1 VNVATPDQRV
11 YDVIIIGGA
20 LAGASS
26 AILLLRERPQLR
38 VLIIEKSEA
47 FTRRVGEAT
56 VEISAYFLGRVLGL
70 TQYLNEAHLVKQ
82 GMRFWFANDHARSL
96 EECSE
101 IGGGYL
107 ARVPA
112 YQVDRST
119 LDEEVLRRAQTLGAE
134 VRRPAVVQKVEL
146 IPGGEQ
152 VVTIRL
158 QGGGGAITPSPP
170 SDGGEEAPEEQ
181 THRPQIA
188 PLPSPLPARAS
199 RGEGE
204 KTSSKPL
211 PERAQPRT
219 IALQDQTEMFRARWV
234 IDASGPAALLSRQ
247 NGWFCS
253 NTAHPTTAV
262 WSRWRGVTDWDGFEL
277 AQKFPKWSM
286 ACRGIRNTATNHFV
300 GHGWWAWCIPLKG
313 GDVSVGVVFDQRF
326 VDWPELGSLGQRL
339 KDFLLKHPAAR
350 EILQDAQWQEGD
362 VHWRK
367 QLPYSSTLYAGDGF
381 VLVGDAGAFL
391 DPFYSPGMDWL
402 SFTVTR
408 ATDMIL
414 AQQRGESAARPV
426 YEYNRDFTRSYDRW
440 FEAIYQNKYEY
451 LGDYELMR
459 LGFLLDLGLY
469 YLGIASQ
476 PYKRGV
482 AGVREPVFTT
492 APSVPFYHLMR
503 AYNRRLASIA
513 RCRRA
518 RGTWGRHNAN
528 RRFMFGGYTFS
539 PASSKHVLK
548 ALLGWGWLEMTEGW
562 RSWFVAK
569 AAAVVSETP
578 KPVPAPAGS

>member
-1 VNVATPDQRV
+1 VGATSQDQRV

-20 LAGASS
+20 LAGAAS

-38 VLIIEKSEA
+38 VLVLEKSSA

-70 TQYLNEAHLVKQ
+70 TQYLNEAHLMKR
-82 GMRFWFANDHARSL
+82 GMRFWFSNENARSL

-119 LDEEVLRRAQTLGAE
+119 LDEEVLRRAQILGAE
-134 VRRPAVVQKVEL
+134 VRRPAAVQKVEL
-146 IPGGEQ
+146 NPGGEQ
-152 VVTIRL
+152 IV
-158 QGGGGAITPSPP
+158 S
-170 SDGGEEAPEEQ
+170 
-181 THRPQIA
+181 
-188 PLPSPLPARAS
+188 
-199 RGEGE
+199 
-204 KTSSKPL
+204 
-211 PERAQPRT
+211 
-219 IALQDQTEMFRARWV
+219 FRAGEQVEMLRGRWV
-234 IDASGPAALLSRQ
+234 LDASGCAALLSRQ
-247 NGWFCS
+247 NGWFRS
-253 NTAHPTTAV
+253 NAAHPTTAV
-262 WSRWRGVTDWDGFEL
+262 WSRWRGVKDWDGPEL

-286 ACRGIRNTATNHFV
+286 ACHGIRATATNHFT

-313 GDVSVGVVFDQRF
+313 GDVSVGVVFDQRL
-326 VDWPELGSLGQRL
+326 VNWPEDGSLGQRL
-339 KDFLLKHPAAR
+339 KDFLIKHPVAR
-350 EILQDAQWQEGD
+350 EILGDAQWMEGD

-381 VLVGDAGAFL
+381 ALVGDAGAFL

-408 ATDMIL
+408 AADMVL
-414 AQQRGESAARPV
+414 AQQRGENAAGLV
-426 YEYNRDFTRSYDRW
+426 YNYNRDFARSYDRW
-440 FEAIYQNKYEY
+440 FEALYRDKYEY

-459 LGFLLDLGLY
+459 LGFLMDLGLY
-469 YLGIASQ
+469 YLGVAAQ
-476 PYKRGV
+476 PYKRGM
-482 AGVREPVFTT
+482 AGLREPVFTT

-513 RCRRA
+513 RCRQA
-518 RGTWGRHNAN
+518 RGTWGRRNAG

-539 PASSKHVLK
+539 PASARPVLK
-548 ALLGWGWLEMTEGW
+548 ALLGWAWLEMTEGW
-562 RSWFVAK
+562 RSWFAARPATEAK
-569 AAAVVSETP
+569 PMP

>member
-1 VNVATPDQRV
+1 VNALPTDQRV

-38 VLIIEKSEA
+38 VLVLEKSVA

-70 TQYLNEAHLVKQ
+70 TQYLNEAQLVKQ
-82 GMRFWFANDHARSL
+82 GMRFWFANERSHSL

-119 LDEEVLRRAQTLGAE
+119 LDEEVLRRARDLGAE
-134 VRRPAVVQKVEL
+134 IRRPAAVQKVEL
-146 IPGGEQ
+146 NPGGEQ
-152 VVTIRL
+152 IV
-158 QGGGGAITPSPP
+158 AF
-170 SDGGEEAPEEQ
+170 
-181 THRPQIA
+181 
-188 PLPSPLPARAS
+188 RA
-199 RGEGE
+199 G
-204 KTSSKPL
+204 
-211 PERAQPRT
+211 
-219 IALQDQTEMFRARWV
+219 DQYEILRARWV

-247 NGWFCS
+247 NGWFRS

-262 WSRWRGVTDWDGFEL
+262 WSRWRGVKDWDGPEL
-277 AQKFPKWSM
+277 AKQFPKWSM
-286 ACRGIRNTATNHFV
+286 ACHGIRGTATNHFV

-313 GDVSVGVVFDQRF
+313 GDVSVGVVLDQRL
-326 VDWPELGSLGQRL
+326 VDWPEEGSVGQRL
-339 KDFLLKHPAAR
+339 KDFLLKHPAAH
-350 EILQDAQWQEGD
+350 EILRDAHWVEGD

-381 VLVGDAGAFL
+381 VLVGDAGAFI

-402 SFTVTR
+402 AFTVTR
-408 ATDMIL
+408 ASEMVL
-414 AQQRGESAARPV
+414 AQQRGETAARHV
-426 YEYNRDFTRSYDRW
+426 YEYNRDFVRSYDRW
-440 FEAIYQNKYEY
+440 FEAIYRNKYEY

-459 LGFLLDLGLY
+459 LGFLLDLGMY
-469 YLGIASQ
+469 YLGLAAQ
-476 PYKRGV
+476 PYKRGI
-482 AGVREPVFTT
+482 AGLREPVFTT
-492 APSVPFYHLMR
+492 APSVPIYHLMR

-518 RGTWGRHNAN
+518 RGTWGRRNAN
-528 RRFMFGGYTFS
+528 RRFMFGGYTFG
-539 PASSKHVLK
+539 PASAKHVLK
-548 ALLGWGWLEMTEGW
+548 ALLGWAWLEVTEGW
-562 RSWFVAK
+562 RSWIAPK
-569 AAAVVSETP
+569 PTTVVNEAP

>member
-1 VNVATPDQRV
+1 MNAPPSAQRV

-38 VLIIEKSEA
+38 VLIVEKSEA

-82 GMRFWFANDHARSL
+82 GMRFWFADEHARSL

-119 LDEEVLRRAQTLGAE
+119 LDEEVLRRAQALGVE
-134 VRRPAVVQKVEL
+134 VRRPAAVQKVEL

-152 VVTIRL
+152 TITL
-158 QGGGGAITPSPP
+158 
-170 SDGGEEAPEEQ
+170 
-181 THRPQIA
+181 
-188 PLPSPLPARAS
+188 RA
-199 RGEGE
+199 G
-204 KTSSKPL
+204 
-211 PERAQPRT
+211 
-219 IALQDQTEMFRARWV
+219 DQTEMFRARWV

-247 NGWFCS
+247 NGWFRS

-262 WSRWRGVTDWDGFEL
+262 WSRWRGVKDWDGLEL
-277 AQKFPKWSM
+277 AQKFPKWAM
-286 ACRGIRNTATNHFV
+286 ACHGIRNTATNHFV

-313 GDVSVGVVFDQRF
+313 GDVSVGVVFDQRL
-326 VDWPELGSLGQRL
+326 VDWPEGGSLGQRL
-339 KDFLLKHPAAR
+339 KDFLVKHPAAR
-350 EILQDAQWQEGD
+350 EILQDAQWLEGD
-362 VHWRK
+362 MHWRR

-381 VLVGDAGAFL
+381 ALVGDAGAFL

-408 ATDMIL
+408 ATEMIL
-414 AQQRGESAARPV
+414 AQQRGESAAQHV
-426 YEYNRDFTRSYDRW
+426 YDYNHDFTRSYDRW
-440 FEAIYQNKYEY
+440 FEAIYLNKYEY

-482 AGVREPVFTT
+482 AGLREPVFTT

-539 PASSKHVLK
+539 PASAKHVLK
-548 ALLGWGWLEMTEGW
+548 ALLGWAWLEVTEGW
-562 RSWFVAK
+562 RSWLTAK
-569 AAAVVSETP
+569 PTAAVSEAP

>member
-1 VNVATPDQRV
+1 MNAPPAAQRA

-38 VLIIEKSEA
+38 VLVVEKSEA

-82 GMRFWFANDHARSL
+82 GMRFWFANEHARSL

-119 LDEEVLRRAQTLGAE
+119 LDEEVLRRAQALGAE
-134 VRRPAVVQKVEL
+134 VRRPAAVQKVEL

-152 VVTIRL
+152 TVTL
-158 QGGGGAITPSPP
+158 
-170 SDGGEEAPEEQ
+170 
-181 THRPQIA
+181 
-188 PLPSPLPARAS
+188 RA
-199 RGEGE
+199 G
-204 KTSSKPL
+204 
-211 PERAQPRT
+211 
-219 IALQDQTEMFRARWV
+219 DQTEMFRARWV

-247 NGWFCS
+247 NGWFRS

-262 WSRWRGVTDWDGFEL
+262 WSRWRGVKDWDGLEL
-277 AQKFPKWSM
+277 AQKFPKWAM
-286 ACRGIRNTATNHFV
+286 ACHGIRNTATNHFV

-313 GDVSVGVVFDQRF
+313 GDVSVGVVFDQRL
-326 VDWPELGSLGQRL
+326 VDWPEGGSPGQRL

-350 EILQDAQWQEGD
+350 EILQDAHWQEGD

-381 VLVGDAGAFL
+381 ALVGDAGAFL

-414 AQQRGESAARPV
+414 AQQRGESAAQPV
-426 YEYNRDFTRSYDRW
+426 YEYNRDFIRSYERW
-440 FEAIYQNKYEY
+440 FEAIYLNKYEY

-459 LGFLLDLGLY
+459 LGFLLDLGMY
-469 YLGIASQ
+469 YLGVAAQ
-476 PYKRGV
+476 PYKRGL
-482 AGVREPVFTT
+482 AGLREPVFTT

-539 PASSKHVLK
+539 RASSKHVLK
-548 ALLGWGWLEMTEGW
+548 ALLGWAWLEATEGW
-562 RSWFVAK
+562 RSWLAAEP
-569 AAAVVSETP
+569 AAALSDAP
-578 KPVPAPAGS
+578 KPMQAPASS